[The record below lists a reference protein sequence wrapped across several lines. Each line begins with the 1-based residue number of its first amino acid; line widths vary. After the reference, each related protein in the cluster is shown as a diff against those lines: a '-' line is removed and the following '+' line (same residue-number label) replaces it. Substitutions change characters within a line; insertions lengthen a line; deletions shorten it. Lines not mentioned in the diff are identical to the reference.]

1 MRKIFPQK
9 VNRWL
14 WILQRLNVQANQN
27 LEKWRIWGERF
38 PMEKIH
44 HLIYSEIHVNK
55 FKRFYVNKYQNCSKN
70 VRISMGPSST
80 TRVELSTGPP
90 LTGEGC
96 SPLSPSTFH
105 VIFFISDFSWF
116 DDKLISFS
124 SLIWKLKHH
133 LATNMKENKTHCA
146 EKDRNILTAFPLNIF
161 FSSTLASV
169 E

>member
-1 MRKIFPQK
+1 M
-9 VNRWL
+9 WL

-27 LEKWRIWGERF
+27 LEKWRTWGERF
-38 PMEKIH
+38 PLKRIH

-55 FKRFYVNKYQNCSKN
+55 FKRFYVNKYQNCSKK

-133 LATNMKENKTHCA
+133 LATNMEENKTHA
-146 EKDRNILTAFPLNIF
+146 LKQIEISLLLFHWT
-161 FSSTLASV
+161 SSSV
-169 E
+169 QL